1 MQHKQITILLML
13 TLFFAHSE
21 YSNAQV
27 SQVTDYKVTV
37 KGTSTMHDW
46 ESNVEKLECKTA
58 YKIKNNELINIE
70 DAILKVTV
78 KSIKSTKGKIMDNK
92 TYEAFDSEKHP
103 FIIFTLRSEKINSS
117 NLTVNLT
124 GTLEMAGV
132 TQPIDLVAS
141 YRILTNGDFQIIGNK
156 NVKMSDYK
164 MTPPKAMMGTI
175 KVGDEVNINFDI
187 TFSNTPSIL

>member
-1 MQHKQITILLML
+1 MLML
-13 TLFFAHSE
+13 TVFIANSE

-27 SQVTDYKVTV
+27 SKVSDYKVTV

-46 ESNVEKLECKTA
+46 ESNVEKLECRA
-58 YKIKNNELINIE
+58 NYKLKDNQLINIE
-70 DAILKVTV
+70 DAMLKVTV
-78 KSIKSTKGKIMDNK
+78 QSIKSTKGKIMDEK
-92 TYEAFDSEKHP
+92 TYDAFNSEKYP
-103 FIIFTLRSEKINSS
+103 YIIFTLKSEKINPS

-124 GTLEMAGV
+124 GTLEMAGT

-141 YRILTNGDFQIIGNK
+141 YEILANGDFQIIGNK
-156 NVKMSDYK
+156 KVKMSDYE

-175 KVGDEVNINFDI
+175 KVGDEVNINFNI

>member
-141 YRILTNGDFQIIGNK
+141 YRILANGDFQIIGNK